1 MHIIKLNAIDS
12 TNAYLKALSMETA
25 LQDCTVVITKRQT
38 KGRGQMGTIWQ
49 SEPSKN
55 LTFSVFKDV
64 SFIKVEQQFY
74 ISMAASLA
82 LYKALD
88 TFYIPQ
94 LHIKWPNDIL
104 SANNKIAGILIEN
117 VIKHNRL
124 LGSVIGI
131 GLNVNQKHFEKL
143 PNASSMHLI
152 SGILYD
158 LEEVFQAIM
167 KQLDNYFKT
176 LKSKRFDAIKA
187 EYESL
192 MFRMQKPS
200 TFLDVN
206 HQSFTGYIKGVTE
219 DGKLVVLE
227 EDNIINTYD
236 LKEVQLLN

>member
-25 LQDCTVVITKRQT
+25 LQDCTVVITEHQT
-38 KGRGQMGTIWQ
+38 KGRGQMGTLWQ

-55 LTFSVFKDV
+55 LTFSVFKEV

-74 ISMAASLA
+74 ISMATSLA
-82 LYKALD
+82 LYRALE

-94 LHIKWPNDIL
+94 LYIKWPNDIL
-104 SANNKIAGILIEN
+104 SATNKIAGILIEN
-117 VIKHNRL
+117 VIKHNQL

-131 GLNVNQKHFEKL
+131 GLNVNQKNFDAL
-143 PNASSMHLI
+143 PNASSMCLTT
-152 SGILYD
+152 GVLYD
-158 LEEVFQAIM
+158 LEEVLQAII
-167 KQLDNYFKT
+167 KQINHYFKM
-176 LKSKRFDAIKA
+176 LQSKRFDAIKT

-206 HQSFTGYIKGVTE
+206 DQSFTGYIKGVTE

-227 EDNIINTYD
+227 EDNVINTYD
-236 LKEVQLLN
+236 LKEVQLLY